1 MLFETSRRAVRD
13 SVSLASGGVEARGRY
28 FRPAAFASA
37 RAAPSSLYLASRAS
51 ALAVYSAL
59 SQVLRKDVSDAV
71 DFDGPDMAG
80 VELVE
85 QFEVVIKS
93 ISNLGRLARTLGPC
107 CVDTILSGSVSA
119 PWRADD
125 METKGGHCR
134 PGSSAPLI
142 LLYSQ
147 SI

>member
-13 SVSLASGGVEARGRY
+13 SVSFASGGVAARGRY

-51 ALAVYSAL
+51 ALAAYSAL

-80 VELVE
+80 VRIVK
-85 QFEVVIKS
+85 QFKTKS
-93 ISNLGRLARTLGPC
+93 
-107 CVDTILSGSVSA
+107 LSVGVHGVLSA
-119 PWRADD
+119 
-125 METKGGHCR
+125 
-134 PGSSAPLI
+134 
-142 LLYSQ
+142 
-147 SI
+147 